1 MFSHLLCAAQKLI
14 SKAISMHCLYR
25 VVYLVEA
32 VGTGYV
38 CNWSSG
44 NSFESEVSPCEA
56 VSVGREWGLRWI
68 FKQASNLNEMMID
81 CGKNMKI
88 GQVATSRPNVSCFPL
103 GRWFNKSQS
112 LLLVSFSSIRPEIL
126 YLGSKHAIM
135 FVCTPQIMCEWMRWW
150 RESSQITDPLSVK
163 QIQRMYIFHP
173 LK

>member
-32 VGTGYV
+32 VGMCATGV
-38 CNWSSG
+38 ARTHLKARSHHVKRSVWAG
-44 NSFESEVSPCEA
+44 NGVWDEYSNIA
-56 VSVGREWGLRWI
+56 IWMNLN
-68 FKQASNLNEMMID
+68 SNLNEMMID

-103 GRWFNKSQS
+103 GRWFYKSQS
-112 LLLVSFSSIRPEIL
+112 LLLVSFSSVGPEIL
-126 YLGSKHAIM
+126 YLGSKHVIT
-135 FVCTPQIMCEWMRWW
+135 FVRTPQIMCEWMRWW

-163 QIQRMYIFHP
+163 
-173 LK
+173 

>member
-1 MFSHLLCAAQKLI
+1 MFSHLLCAAILK
-14 SKAISMHCLYR
+14 SKFNALLVSSCLSCGGGR
-25 VVYLVEA
+25 
-32 VGTGYV
+32 YV

-126 YLGSKHAIM
+126 YLGSKHAIV
-135 FVCTPQIMCEWMRWW
+135 FVCTPQIMCEWMRLW

-163 QIQRMYIFHP
+163 QIQYIFSFTQIEV
-173 LK
+173 